1 MKLSQEATMFFRR
14 KTSGER
20 VYLQVVENRWVQGR
34 SKQRVIATLGRLDQL
49 QESGQLDGLL
59 LSGAKFSESVLVLA
73 AHRQGDAPAM
83 RTRRIGPALV
93 FGRLW
98 EELYLPQVI
107 GGLLRG
113 RRLTISVER
122 ILFLTVLHRLFF
134 SGSDRSCMLVW
145 KKDYEIPDTEAIALH
160 QIYRAM
166 AWLGT
171 PLPQDQQ
178 QGATP
183 FAPRCTKDAFEEAL
197 FQRRRDLF
205 SSLDLVFFDTTSIYF
220 EGEGGQQLGEYGKSK
235 DHRPDCK
242 QMVVGVVLDGEG
254 RPLCCELWPG
264 NVTDVKTLIPVVDR
278 LRQRFHIGSICIV
291 SDRGMTSK
299 QTIAQLQATERGVH
313 YILGARLRNV
323 KEIYETVLSRAGRYR
338 EVHGPREKSTDPSP
352 LKVKEVRV
360 DNRRYVVCVNEEQAR
375 KDQADREAIVEALRE
390 QLKRGD
396 KSLIGNKGY
405 RKYLTSSGPKFQI
418 DEEKVEWESRFDG
431 KWVLQTDREDLSTDE
446 VALKYKQL
454 WMVEEMFRTA
464 KTLLETRPIYHKCD
478 ETIRGHVFCSF
489 LALVLRKELQDRL
502 EAMGDKFEWADVL
515 RDLQALQY
523 AEIEHQGK
531 RFLVRSDLEG
541 TCSTVFRAAGV
552 AIPPSVQKISE

>member
-1 MKLSQEATMFFRR
+1 MFFRQ
-14 KTSGER
+14 KKSGQY
-20 VYLQVVENRWVQGR
+20 VYLQVVENRWEQGR
-34 SKQRVIATLGRLDQL
+34 SKQRVLATLGRLDHL
-49 QESGQLDGLL
+49 QESGQLEGLL

-73 AHRQGDAPAM
+73 AHRQRDSPAM

-98 EELYLPQVI
+98 EELHLPQVI
-107 GGLLRG
+107 QHLLGG
-113 RRLTISVER
+113 RRLTISIER
-122 ILFLTVLHRLFF
+122 ILFLSVLHRLFF

-145 KKDYEIPDTEAIALH
+145 KKDHAIPGTEDIALH

-171 PLPQDQQ
+171 PLPEDQQ

-183 FAPRCTKDAFEEAL
+183 FTPRCTKDAFEEAL
-197 FQRRRDLF
+197 FERRRDLF
-205 SSLDLVFFDTTSIYF
+205 SKLDLVFFDTTSIYF
-220 EGEGGQQLGEYGKSK
+220 EGAGGQELGAYGHSK

-291 SDRGMTSK
+291 SDRGMISK
-299 QTIAQLQATERGVH
+299 DTIAKLQAKERGVH

-323 KEIYETVLSRAGRYR
+323 KEIYKTVLSRAGRYR
-338 EVHGPREKSTDPSP
+338 EVQGPREKSTDPSP

-360 DNRRYVVCVNEEQAR
+360 DDRRYVICVNEEQAR

-396 KSLIGNKGY
+396 KSLVGNKGY
-405 RKYLTSSGPKFQI
+405 RKYLTSGGPKFEI

-431 KWVLQTDREDLSTDE
+431 KWVLQTDREDLSTDD

-454 WMVEEMFRTA
+454 WTVEEMFRTA

-489 LALVLRKELQDRL
+489 LALVLRKELQGRL
-502 EAMGDKFEWADVL
+502 QDQGDTFEWAQVL
-515 RDLQALQY
+515 SDLERLQY
-523 AEIEHQGK
+523 ADVEHQGK
-531 RFLVRSDLEG
+531 RFLLRSDVEG
-541 TCSTVFRAAGV
+541 TCSAVFRAAGV
-552 AIPPSVQKISE
+552 AIPPSLQKVSE